1 MDYVYTNARSIIR
14 GWKEK
19 FKDNLNAF
27 WARKV
32 YNATGEY
39 PDGIESLGNDVG
51 GVNDEIERIEE
62 SIKSKQQI
70 IF

>member
-39 PDGIESLGNDVG
+39 PDGIKSLGNDVG
-51 GVNDEIERIEE
+51 GVNDEIERIQD
-62 SIKSKQQI
+62 SIINNKQL